1 MPAYLF
7 TKGRDGVLDGTI
19 DIDTNTL
26 KMAMLD
32 LGTADAGIK
41 AITGATNATPIVV
54 TATSHG
60 FSNGDLV
67 SIIGVAGNAA
77 ANGLWTIANVAA
89 NTFEIT
95 DPVTGTNA
103 AGSGSYTSGGTAV
116 NLGPSASGDNWDDFS
131 AAVVGTPQTLTSIAI
146 SSGSVDCADVTFSS
160 VSGNSVEALAVY
172 KDTGVETTSRMLYY
186 NDGYFIVT
194 ATSTAASSATTIN
207 VERLIA
213 GIPSGTV
220 LTFSNGQ
227 AATLSGAANA
237 GDRTLSVNALSGS
250 VTVGSRAAAPATSS
264 GLPVTPNG
272 GNISITIAGSPNF
285 LFRWS
290 GANY

>member
-1 MPAYLF
+1 MASFLF

-19 DIDTNTL
+19 DVDTNTL

-32 LGTADAGIK
+32 LGTVDAGIK

-60 FSNGDLV
+60 FANGDIV
-67 SIIGVAGNAA
+67 SITGVGGNAA
-77 ANGLWTIANVAA
+77 ANGVWAIANQAA
-89 NTFEIT
+89 NTFELT
-95 DPVTGTNA
+95 DPVTGSNA
-103 AGSGSYTSGGTAV
+103 VGSGSYTSGGFAV

-131 AAVVGTPQTLTSIAI
+131 AAVVGTPQTLSSITV
-146 SSGSVDCADVTFSS
+146 SSGAVDCADVTYTS

-172 KDTGVETTSRMLYY
+172 KDTGTESTSRMLYY
-186 NDGYFIVT
+186 NDGFFIVT

-207 VERLIA
+207 VERLAA
-213 GIPSGTV
+213 GIANGAT

-227 AATLSGAANA
+227 AATLTATANA
-237 GDRTLSVNALSGS
+237 GDRTLTVSALSGS
-250 VTVGSRAAAPATSS
+250 VTVGSRASAAASGS

-272 GNISITIAGSPNF
+272 GNITITIDNGVNK
-285 LFRWS
+285 LFRWT